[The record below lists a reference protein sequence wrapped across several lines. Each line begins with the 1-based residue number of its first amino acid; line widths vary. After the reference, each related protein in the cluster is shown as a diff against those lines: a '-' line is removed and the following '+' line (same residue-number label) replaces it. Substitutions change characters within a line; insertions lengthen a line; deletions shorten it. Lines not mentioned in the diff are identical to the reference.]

1 MAAPSDRNLP
11 RKEADLFKSIVKFY
25 ETKQY
30 KKGLKASDAVL
41 RKFPNHGET
50 LAMRGLVLNCLERK
64 EEAYDYVKKGLK
76 ADMRSHVCWHVYG
89 LLYRSDRRYPQAIK
103 SYKQALK
110 IDPDNVQILRDLS
123 LLQVQLRDGR
133 GFLET
138 RRKLLQ
144 LKPNNKMHWVAY
156 ALSNH
161 LAGLGATAIQVIDA
175 YGETIKNEQ
184 RREETAE
191 RSYEDSELA
200 LYRNSILE
208 EEGRYGEAL
217 AHLAASE
224 AVIVDKYTLA
234 KKRAEL
240 LLLSG
245 PQARDGAAGVLDRDA
260 ATREWAG
267 LMRKATAGS
276 ENYDFHRGL
285 QCALLGLDASTCAS
299 LLKLAA
305 TATPTDK
312 VELTDAQVADL
323 DAAYALLAAENPKS
337 EAYKWVP
344 LTYASGASF
353 DGRLDDTIKRFVRKG
368 APALGSGLERLWCP
382 KAGDVTAGRPRGAAC
397 CRATLDIVD
406 GHVAALRLAPATFKG
421 DARPEPPTSLLW
433 CLYLKCHCHE
443 WLGEL
448 EAATKAIDECLEH
461 TPTSVDFRE
470 KRARL
475 LKRGGAV
482 GAAAA
487 EMVAAR
493 EMDLA
498 DRYINNKATK
508 YLLRAGDVAEAR
520 KTAAMFTRPE
530 AGDAEQHLN
539 DMQASWY
546 ELEVGLALGRDARA
560 TFAASAPAGDVRA
573 KAGLAL
579 KLLLAVEKHFADF
592 IEDQFDF
599 HTYCVRKMTLRAYV
613 SVLRFEDGIRGHKFF
628 RRAAKAAGDLYVL
641 LADADARDSA
651 AAAEAAKAAPAA
663 DGAVDAKA
671 AKALAKREKAKQRK
685 AAAKEAEAKAKADA
699 EAEAAKKAEAADG
712 GKKEVKKEE
721 KREDDDPDGAKLAA
735 KAPLDEA
742 LRLSEALRD
751 HAAGYA
757 ETHELAFD
765 VALRRQKPL
774 MALRALRKLEKTAG
788 ADAPALLVRLAA
800 LAKALA
806 AGALGAPPPAVA
818 AVLDAELAELCG
830 APAYAG
836 PATALAKCRAYAQG
850 DASLPK
856 RVAAARAL
864 RCLGETDAN
873 LVLTA
878 SLAAPPLGKPLAVAC
893 YEDAHAALLELGDA
907 ASAAAFK
914 ATASAAFPAADYF
927 ADN

>member
-89 LLYRSDRRYPQAIK
+89 LLYRSDRQYPQAIK

-285 QCALLGLDASTCAS
+285 QCALLGLDASTCAT

-353 DGRLDDTIKRFVRKG
+353 EGRLDDTIKRFVRKG
-368 APALGSGLERLWCP
+368 APAIGSGLERLWCP

-421 DARPEPPTSLLW
+421 DAQPEPPTSLLW

-470 KRARL
+470 KRASS
-475 LKRGGAV
+475 
-482 GAAAA
+482 AAPVPPGA
-487 EMVAAR
+487 EM
-493 EMDLA
+493 
-498 DRYINNKATK
+498 
-508 YLLRAGDVAEAR
+508 AR

-546 ELEVGLALGRDARA
+546 ELEVGLALGRDARK

-628 RRAAKAAGDLYVL
+628 RRAAKAAGDLR
-641 LADADARDSA
+641 ARRRRDSRP
-651 AAAEAAKAAPAA
+651 AEAAKAAPEAA
-663 DGAVDAKA
+663 GAVDAKA

-800 LAKALA
+800 LAALA
-806 AGALGAPPPAVA
+806 AAPSARAAAVA

-850 DASLPK
+850 DAALPK

-864 RCLGETDAN
+864 SCLGEKDAN

-907 ASAAAFK
+907 PSAAAFK
-914 ATASAAFPAADYF
+914 ATARGVPAADF
-927 ADN
+927 ADNRRPVR

>member
-89 LLYRSDRRYPQAIK
+89 LLYRSDRQYPQAIK

-245 PQARDGAAGVLDRDA
+245 PQARDGAAG
-260 ATREWAG
+260 
-267 LMRKATAGS
+267 
-276 ENYDFHRGL
+276 
-285 QCALLGLDASTCAS
+285 
-299 LLKLAA
+299 LAA

-353 DGRLDDTIKRFVRKG
+353 EGRLDDTIKRFVRKG
-368 APALGSGLERLWCP
+368 APAIGSGLERLWCP

-421 DARPEPPTSLLW
+421 DAQPEPPTSLLW

-482 GAAAA
+482 RAAAA

-546 ELEVGLALGRDARA
+546 ELEVGLALGRDARK

-651 AAAEAAKAAPAA
+651 AAAEAAKAAPEAA
-663 DGAVDAKA
+663 GAVDAKA

-850 DASLPK
+850 DAALPK

-864 RCLGETDAN
+864 SCLGEKDAN

-907 ASAAAFK
+907 PSAAAFK
-914 ATASAAFPAADYF
+914 ATAAAAFPAADYF

>member
-1 MAAPSDRNLP
+1 
-11 RKEADLFKSIVKFY
+11 
-25 ETKQY
+25 
-30 KKGLKASDAVL
+30 
-41 RKFPNHGET
+41 
-50 LAMRGLVLNCLERK
+50 MRGLVLNCLERK

-89 LLYRSDRRYPQAIK
+89 LLYRSDRQYPQAIK

-156 ALSNH
+156 ARC
-161 LAGLGATAIQVIDA
+161 A
-175 YGETIKNEQ
+175 
-184 RREETAE
+184 RR
-191 RSYEDSELA
+191 R
-200 LYRNSILE
+200 RW
-208 EEGRYGEAL
+208 R
-217 AHLAASE
+217 
-224 AVIVDKYTLA
+224 
-234 KKRAEL
+234 
-240 LLLSG
+240 
-245 PQARDGAAGVLDRDA
+245 LDRDGR
-260 ATREWAG
+260 REWAG

-285 QCALLGLDASTCAS
+285 QCALLGLDASTCAT

-353 DGRLDDTIKRFVRKG
+353 EGRLDDTIKRFVRKG
-368 APALGSGLERLWCP
+368 APAIGSGLERLWCP

-421 DARPEPPTSLLW
+421 DAQPEPPTSLLW

-470 KRARL
+470 KRASQ
-475 LKRGGAV
+475 
-482 GAAAA
+482 AAALRAPRA

-520 KTAAMFTRPE
+520 KTAAMFTLPE

-546 ELEVGLALGRDARA
+546 ELEVGLALGRDARK
-560 TFAASAPAGDVRA
+560 TFAASAPRA
-573 KAGLAL
+573 TSA
-579 KLLLAVEKHFADF
+579 
-592 IEDQFDF
+592 
-599 HTYCVRKMTLRAYV
+599 
-613 SVLRFEDGIRGHKFF
+613 
-628 RRAAKAAGDLYVL
+628 RR
-641 LADADARDSA
+641 
-651 AAAEAAKAAPAA
+651 
-663 DGAVDAKA
+663 
-671 AKALAKREKAKQRK
+671 
-685 AAAKEAEAKAKADA
+685 
-699 EAEAAKKAEAADG
+699 
-712 GKKEVKKEE
+712 
-721 KREDDDPDGAKLAA
+721 
-735 KAPLDEA
+735 
-742 LRLSEALRD
+742 
-751 HAAGYA
+751 
-757 ETHELAFD
+757 
-765 VALRRQKPL
+765 
-774 MALRALRKLEKTAG
+774 
-788 ADAPALLVRLAA
+788 
-800 LAKALA
+800 
-806 AGALGAPPPAVA
+806 
-818 AVLDAELAELCG
+818 
-830 APAYAG
+830 
-836 PATALAKCRAYAQG
+836 
-850 DASLPK
+850 
-856 RVAAARAL
+856 RVWR
-864 RCLGETDAN
+864 
-873 LVLTA
+873 
-878 SLAAPPLGKPLAVAC
+878 
-893 YEDAHAALLELGDA
+893 
-907 ASAAAFK
+907 
-914 ATASAAFPAADYF
+914 
-927 ADN
+927 

>member
-1 MAAPSDRNLP
+1 MDPLAVPAQPDDESRVRRRSRTSRTFDDDAEVQAARAAVVAEAEACLVGDASDAGAPAAAPSAAPDVAVAEGPPPASPALPFDHDDPSSPSRRRKSRNSGLRTMAAPSDRNLP

-89 LLYRSDRRYPQAIK
+89 LLYRSDRQYPQAIK

-123 LLQVQLRDGR
+123 LL
-133 GFLET
+133 
-138 RRKLLQ
+138 
-144 LKPNNKMHWVAY
+144 
-156 ALSNH
+156 
-161 LAGLGATAIQVIDA
+161 QVIDA

-245 PQARDGAAGVLDRDA
+245 PQARDGAGALDRDA
-260 ATREWAG
+260 ATP
-267 LMRKATAGS
+267 MRVV
-276 ENYDFHRGL
+276 
-285 QCALLGLDASTCAS
+285 GLDASTCAT

-337 EAYKWVP
+337 EAYK
-344 LTYASGASF
+344 S
-353 DGRLDDTIKRFVRKG
+353 
-368 APALGSGLERLWCP
+368 
-382 KAGDVTAGRPRGAAC
+382 
-397 CRATLDIVD
+397 
-406 GHVAALRLAPATFKG
+406 
-421 DARPEPPTSLLW
+421 AR
-433 CLYLKCHCHE
+433 
-443 WLGEL
+443 
-448 EAATKAIDECLEH
+448 
-461 TPTSVDFRE
+461 
-470 KRARL
+470 

-482 GAAAA
+482 RAAAA

-546 ELEVGLALGRDARA
+546 ELEVGLALGRDARK

-628 RRAAKAAGDLYVL
+628 RRAAKAAGDLY
-641 LADADARDSA
+641 
-651 AAAEAAKAAPAA
+651 AP
-663 DGAVDAKA
+663 
-671 AKALAKREKAKQRK
+671 
-685 AAAKEAEAKAKADA
+685 
-699 EAEAAKKAEAADG
+699 
-712 GKKEVKKEE
+712 
-721 KREDDDPDGAKLAA
+721 
-735 KAPLDEA
+735 
-742 LRLSEALRD
+742 
-751 HAAGYA
+751 
-757 ETHELAFD
+757 
-765 VALRRQKPL
+765 RR
-774 MALRALRKLEKTAG
+774 R
-788 ADAPALLVRLAA
+788 
-800 LAKALA
+800 
-806 AGALGAPPPAVA
+806 
-818 AVLDAELAELCG
+818 
-830 APAYAG
+830 
-836 PATALAKCRAYAQG
+836 
-850 DASLPK
+850 
-856 RVAAARAL
+856 
-864 RCLGETDAN
+864 
-873 LVLTA
+873 
-878 SLAAPPLGKPLAVAC
+878 
-893 YEDAHAALLELGDA
+893 
-907 ASAAAFK
+907 
-914 ATASAAFPAADYF
+914 
-927 ADN
+927 